1 MDQQRNGSKPRA
13 AVSELRAEA
22 RSARSTP
29 GAPRRV
35 VILGATGSVG
45 GSALAVAERFPDRI
59 QVVGLA
65 AHRQADQL
73 RAQAARFGVRALA
86 LADETAAAAAGLPG
100 GDAAVAELA
109 ALPEADVILN
119 AIVGAAGLRA
129 SLAAI
134 AARKTLA
141 LANKESLVVAGEL
154 LVGAASRYGAE
165 ILPIDSEHNAALQ
178 CLQHARADEVDRLIL
193 TASGGPFRSKSA
205 AELRNVE
212 LAEVLNHPTW
222 SMGPRITVDSATL
235 LNKGFEVIE
244 ARWLFGL
251 PLERIEVLVHPQSIV
266 HAMVHLRDGSLLA
279 MMSSPDMR
287 IPIQYALSYPER
299 WPADWKPLDL
309 GRLGRLEFE
318 PPDLERFPCL
328 ALGMEAARRGGTV
341 PAVLNAADE
350 TLVAALLAGRIH
362 FSDLPSLLRDV
373 VEAHDPMP
381 ATDVE
386 TILAADA
393 WARAQVESTLAGAP
407 RARPALTHGAR
418 G

>member
-1 MDQQRNGSKPRA
+1 VG
-13 AVSELRAEA
+13 
-22 RSARSTP
+22 RSA
-29 GAPRRV
+29 
-35 VILGATGSVG
+35 LE
-45 GSALAVAERFPDRI
+45 VAEHFPDRI
-59 QVVGLA
+59 RIVGLA
-65 AHRQADQL
+65 AHGRGDLL
-73 RAQAARFGVRALA
+73 REQAARFGVRHLA
-86 LADETAAAAAGLPG
+86 LADEEAAAMAGLPG
-100 GDAAVAELA
+100 GQSAIAELA
-109 ALPEADVILN
+109 RLPEADIVLN
-119 AIVGAAGLRA
+119 AIVGAAGLGP

-134 AARKTLA
+134 AAKKTLA

-154 LVGAASRYGAE
+154 LTAAASQSGAE

-178 CLQHARADEVDRLIL
+178 CLRHAPVDEVERLIL
-193 TASGGPFRSKSA
+193 TASGGPFRTRA
-205 AELRNVE
+205 TADLRNVQ

-251 PLERIEVLVHPQSIV
+251 PLARIEVLVHPQSIV

-299 WPADWKPLDL
+299 WPATWKPLDL
-309 GRLGRLEFE
+309 ARLGRLDFE

-328 ALGMEAARRGGTV
+328 ELGIEAARRGGTV

-350 TLVAALLAGRIH
+350 ALVQALLAGRIH
-362 FSDLPSLLRDV
+362 FSDLPGLLREV
-373 VEAHDPMP
+373 VEAHRPSP
-381 ATDVE
+381 ATDLE
-386 TILAADA
+386 TILAADR
-393 WARAQVESTLAGAP
+393 WAREEVDSKLEGAP
-407 RARPALTHGAR
+407 QSSPAVIHGAR